1 MPLATVHSYALLGVN
16 AQPIQIEV
24 HLANGL
30 PGLTIVGLPEA
41 SVRESKERVR
51 SAISNSG
58 FEYPAQRITVNLAP
72 ADIPKFGSGYDLAIA
87 VGILR
92 ASEQLTGSELDD
104 FSFLGELSLSGQLRP
119 VPGILPVAVQ
129 AQDDHL
135 QLITAESTG
144 EDFSLVDSSNML
156 CAGNLCQVAEHLLE
170 GTPLSRPKNSDH
182 FSVTPNHNE
191 LCLSDVQGQSQAKRA
206 LTIAAAGGHSLLM
219 QGPPGTGKT
228 MLASRIPGIMP
239 QLGARDAVEV
249 ASIYSIS
256 SLPNPNPRLPPFRS
270 PHHTC
275 SQVALVGGG
284 SKPAPG
290 EISLAHRGVLFLDE
304 LPEFPSRVLE
314 VLRQPMESGKVSVSR
329 AAFKAIFPAR
339 FQLVAAMNPCP
350 CGYLGEARCRCT
362 PDRIAQY
369 QGRIS
374 GPLLD
379 RIDMHIR
386 LQRVRQ
392 EIKLDQDAKSDSSAK
407 IRQQVTQC
415 KKVQLER
422 QGYCNSELTGS
433 QIQEILIGNPALA
446 ELAQRAIDRM
456 DLSMRAIHRVVRISQ
471 TIADLNQ
478 SSLNKEHMLEAL
490 NFRQDMGNS
499 GITASGRS
507 TIGPAFTDN

>member
-16 AQPIQIEV
+16 AQPILIEV

-51 SAISNSG
+51 SAITNSG
-58 FEYPAQRITVNLAP
+58 FEYPARRITVNLAP

-87 VGILR
+87 IGILQ
-92 ASEQLTGSELDD
+92 ASEQIKHPALDQY
-104 FSFLGELSLSGQLRP
+104 SFIGELSLSGQLRP
-119 VPGILPVAVQ
+119 VPGLLPVALQ

-135 QLITAESTG
+135 KLVAANSSG
-144 EDFSLVDSSNML
+144 EDFSLIDSQNIL
-156 CAGNLCQVAEHLLE
+156 CANSLCQVSEHLVE
-170 GTPLSRPKNSDH
+170 GTPLPPPSTNIPEIRQ
-182 FSVTPNHNE
+182 SVETE
-191 LCLSDVQGQSQAKRA
+191 LCLSDVQGQQQAKRA
-206 LTIAAAGGHSLLM
+206 LEIAAAGGHSLLM

-239 QLGARDAVEV
+239 QLGAREAVEV

-256 SLPNPNPRLPPFRS
+256 SLPNPNPRIPPFRS

-314 VLRQPMESGKVSVSR
+314 VLRQPMESGEVSVSR
-329 AAFKAIFPAR
+329 AAFKAMFPAR
-339 FQLVAAMNPCP
+339 FQLIAAMNPCP

-362 PDRIAQY
+362 PDRVAQY

-386 LQRVRQ
+386 LQRARQ
-392 EIKLDQDAKSDSSAK
+392 EIS
-407 IRQQVTQC
+407 
-415 KKVQLER
+415 
-422 QGYCNSELTGS
+422 LTGS
-433 QIQEILIGNPALA
+433 HASEHSTNIRHKVTRCQKRQLDRQGVLNAGLSGARIQAMLKESPILA
-446 ELAQRAIDRM
+446 ETAQQAIDRM
-456 DLSMRAIHRVVRISQ
+456 DLSMRAIHRVIRVAQ
-471 TIADLNQ
+471 TIADLDQ
-478 SSLNKEHMLEAL
+478 AILVKAHMLEAL
-490 NFRQDMGNS
+490 NFRQQISEKTPGV
-499 GITASGRS
+499 
-507 TIGPAFTDN
+507 